1 MYSYKISDFYMNTH
15 FYVYF
20 NQNNTLEKRLYLS
33 SYDMHELKIDNGLYW
48 TYIYI
53 HWNNVMFITYILMY

>member
-1 MYSYKISDFYMNTH
+1 MNTH
-15 FYVYF
+15 FFVYF
-20 NQNNTLEKRLYLS
+20 NWNNTLEQRFYLS
-33 SYDMHELKIDNGLYW
+33 SHDMHELKNDNGLYW